1 MGKIRQPAGAK
12 ERADEI
18 GDLVSAACEKLAELS
33 TEWFELNDRDGL
45 QHARRMLDANEVSL
59 MLSMHMEQ
67 SGLAHISLHLLRTEI
82 PMPRPFFE
90 VRVPMP
96 RWTLNSTDP
105 PLDAMSAITDP
116 FAPESWSKGRA

>member
-1 MGKIRQPAGAK
+1 MQKMRQPAGAK

-18 GDLVSAACEKLAELS
+18 GDMVSVVCEKLAALS
-33 TEWFELNDRDGL
+33 TEWFELNDADGL
-45 QHARRMLDANEVSL
+45 RRARRMLDAKEVSL
-59 MLSMHMEQ
+59 MLSMYLEE
-67 SGLAHISLHLLRTEI
+67 SGLAHIALHLLRTET
-82 PMPRPFFE
+82 PMPRAYFE